1 MNLDQGD
8 VENEIAVIIYSLLNI
23 SVLNHCIQ
31 TNQVGK

>member
-8 VENEIAVIIYSLLNI
+8 VENEITVIIYSLSDI

-31 TNQVGK
+31 TNRVGK